1 MLDLARDIIGSQPI
15 LTAFLAI
22 GVGYLVGQIN
32 IFGFSLGV
40 GAVLFVGLAIG
51 AFAPKAQI
59 IGPIGLTGLIM
70 FLYGIGILYGRQF
83 FEGMVGA
90 GQKYNLLA
98 LVGCLAGL
106 AVALL
111 LGHIFGIKIGHTL
124 GLYAG
129 SMTSTATLQAAL
141 DVMKNKDPSI
151 GYSIAYPFGVIGPI
165 LCIYFM
171 TRIVK
176 PKFPA
181 KTQRFHMGEI
191 SVGERFAGR
200 RLGDLM
206 AKAPAGLQVTMVR
219 KGGHNIVPTD
229 DTILENGDAVLVVA
243 EDNEAIA
250 TAAAKLGK
258 LSPGRLASDRAD
270 LDYIRVFVGKAS
282 AVGIPL
288 AQLPM
293 PAGYPTHLLH
303 VRRYDADLVP
313 APDLM
318 LEFGDRVGVLAP
330 PDRKE
335 EIRRHFGD
343 TVKATAEFSYVSLG
357 LGMVMGVLLGLIPI
371 PIPGVG
377 IVTLGIGGGPLIVA
391 LILGKLRRTGPMLW
405 TMPLPANIVLR
416 NFGLAMF
423 LATVGVNAGQ
433 PFVRTV
439 AESGF
444 TMLFIGVAV
453 LLTTV
458 FIVLLVGHYL
468 MKIPYDDLVGVASGA
483 TGNPAI
489 LVYSTKMAP
498 TERPDIGYAMIF
510 PSMTLVKVI
519 AAQIVGLLTVGKRRL
534 DCAACDFPAA
544 RAAAVVKSLPTGTEE
559 MQDGRPRHPRRSRPS
574 SIRMPTAPPRS
585 RKPSR
590 KSGSRRRDCP
600 FSRRSCLR
608 SWRAA
613 ASGSGRSTIPSSPA
627 TRS

>member
-1 MLDLARDIIGSQPI
+1 MLDLAREIIGSQPI

-22 GVGYLVGQIN
+22 GLGYLVGQIS
-32 IFGFSLGV
+32 IGGFSLGV

-59 IGPIGLTGLIM
+59 TGPIGLTGLIM

-83 FEGMVGA
+83 FEGMVGV

-98 LVGCLAGL
+98 LVACIASLF
-106 AVALL
+106 VALG
-111 LGHIFGIKIGHTL
+111 LGHLFGIKIGHTL
-124 GLYAG
+124 GIYAG
-129 SMTSTATLQAAL
+129 SMTSTASLQAAL

-171 TRIVK
+171 TRVVK
-176 PKFPA
+176 PKFPP
-181 KTQRFHMGEI
+181 KVQRFHMGEI
-191 SVGERFAGR
+191 AIGDGCSGK
-200 RLGDLM
+200 RLDELTMGPLS
-206 AKAPAGLQVTMVR
+206 GVQVTMVQ
-219 KGGHNIVPTD
+219 KGGHNFVPAP
-229 DTILENGDAVLVVA
+229 DTVLSAGDAILVVA
-243 EDNEAIA
+243 DRNEEIA
-250 TAAAKLGK
+250 KAAATLGK
-258 LSPGRLASDRAD
+258 LEPGRLASDRAD

-282 AVGIPL
+282 VVGVPL
-288 AQLPM
+288 ASLPM

-318 LEFGDRVGVLAP
+318 LEFGDRIGVLTP

-343 TVKATAEFSYVSLG
+343 TIKAAAEFSYVSLG
-357 LGMVMGVLLGLIPI
+357 IGMVLGVLLGLIPI

-377 IVTLGIGGGPLIVA
+377 VVTLGIGGGPLIVA

-458 FIVLLVGHYL
+458 FIVLLVGHYVL
-468 MKIPYDDLVGVASGA
+468 KIPYDDLVGVASGA

-519 AAQIVGLLTVGKRRL
+519 AVQIVGLLMIG
-534 DCAACDFPAA
+534 
-544 RAAAVVKSLPTGTEE
+544 G
-559 MQDGRPRHPRRSRPS
+559 G
-574 SIRMPTAPPRS
+574 
-585 RKPSR
+585 
-590 KSGSRRRDCP
+590 G
-600 FSRRSCLR
+600 
-608 SWRAA
+608 
-613 ASGSGRSTIPSSPA
+613 G
-627 TRS
+627 

>member
-22 GVGYLVGQIN
+22 GLGYLVGQIS
-32 IFGFSLGV
+32 IGGFSLGV

-59 IGPIGLTGLIM
+59 TGPIGLTGLIM

-83 FEGMVGA
+83 FEGMVGV

-98 LVGCLAGL
+98 LVACVAGL
-106 AVALL
+106 FVALG
-111 LGHIFGIKIGHTL
+111 LGKIFGIKIGHTL
-124 GLYAG
+124 GIYAG

-141 DVMKNKDPSI
+141 DVMNNKDPSI

-171 TRIVK
+171 TRMVQ
-176 PKFPA
+176 PKFPSKA
-181 KTQRFHMGEI
+181 QRFHMGEI
-191 SVGERFAGR
+191 SIGAATSGR
-200 RLGDLM
+200 KLEELTKEIPSDV
-206 AKAPAGLQVTMVR
+206 QVTMVR
-219 KGGHNIVPTD
+219 TGGRNFVPNA
-229 DTILENGDAVLVVA
+229 DTVLSAGDAMLIVA
-243 EDNEAIA
+243 DREDAIKE
-250 TAAAKLGK
+250 AAARLGK
-258 LSPGRLASDRAD
+258 LELGLLASDRAD
-270 LDYIRVFVGKAS
+270 LDYIRVFVGKANV
-282 AVGIPL
+282 VGVPL
-288 AQLPM
+288 SSLPM
-293 PAGYPTHLLH
+293 PSGFPTHLLH

-313 APDLM
+313 SPDLM
-318 LEFGDRVGVLAP
+318 LEFGDRVGVLLP

-335 EIRRHFGD
+335 EIRKFFGD
-343 TVKATAEFSYVSLG
+343 TVKAAAEFSYVSLG
-357 LGMVMGVLLGLIPI
+357 VGMVLGVLLGLIPI
-371 PIPGVG
+371 PVFGVG
-377 IVTLGIGGGPLIVA
+377 KVTLGIGGGPLIVA

-444 TMLFIGVAV
+444 TMLFIGAAV

-458 FIVLLVGHYL
+458 IIVLAVGLYL
-468 MKIPYDDLVGVASGA
+468 LKIPFDDLVGVASGS

-510 PSMTLVKVI
+510 PSMTLVKVV
-519 AAQIVGLLTVGKRRL
+519 AVQIVGLLAIGGG
-534 DCAACDFPAA
+534 A
-544 RAAAVVKSLPTGTEE
+544 G
-559 MQDGRPRHPRRSRPS
+559 
-574 SIRMPTAPPRS
+574 
-585 RKPSR
+585 
-590 KSGSRRRDCP
+590 
-600 FSRRSCLR
+600 
-608 SWRAA
+608 
-613 ASGSGRSTIPSSPA
+613 
-627 TRS
+627 

>member
-1 MLDLARDIIGSQPI
+1 
-15 LTAFLAI
+15 
-22 GVGYLVGQIN
+22 VGYLVGQIN

-40 GAVLFVGLAIG
+40 GAVLFVGLALG

-111 LGHIFGIKIGHTL
+111 LGQIFGIKIGHTL

-206 AKAPAGLQVTMVR
+206 ANAPAGLQVTMVR
-219 KGGHNIVPTD
+219 KGGHNIVVTD

-270 LDYIRVFVGKAS
+270 LD
-282 AVGIPL
+282 
-288 AQLPM
+288 
-293 PAGYPTHLLH
+293 
-303 VRRYDADLVP
+303 
-313 APDLM
+313 
-318 LEFGDRVGVLAP
+318 
-330 PDRKE
+330 
-335 EIRRHFGD
+335 
-343 TVKATAEFSYVSLG
+343 
-357 LGMVMGVLLGLIPI
+357 
-371 PIPGVG
+371 
-377 IVTLGIGGGPLIVA
+377 
-391 LILGKLRRTGPMLW
+391 
-405 TMPLPANIVLR
+405 
-416 NFGLAMF
+416 
-423 LATVGVNAGQ
+423 
-433 PFVRTV
+433 
-439 AESGF
+439 
-444 TMLFIGVAV
+444 
-453 LLTTV
+453 
-458 FIVLLVGHYL
+458 
-468 MKIPYDDLVGVASGA
+468 
-483 TGNPAI
+483 
-489 LVYSTKMAP
+489 
-498 TERPDIGYAMIF
+498 
-510 PSMTLVKVI
+510 
-519 AAQIVGLLTVGKRRL
+519 
-534 DCAACDFPAA
+534 
-544 RAAAVVKSLPTGTEE
+544 
-559 MQDGRPRHPRRSRPS
+559 
-574 SIRMPTAPPRS
+574 
-585 RKPSR
+585 
-590 KSGSRRRDCP
+590 
-600 FSRRSCLR
+600 
-608 SWRAA
+608 
-613 ASGSGRSTIPSSPA
+613 
-627 TRS
+627 

>member
-1 MLDLARDIIGSQPI
+1 MLDVARDIIGSQPI

-22 GVGYLVGQIN
+22 GLGYLVGQIN

-59 IGPIGLTGLIM
+59 IGPIGLTGLVM

-98 LVGCLAGL
+98 LVACVAGL
-106 AVALL
+106 FVALGW
-111 LGHIFGIKIGHTL
+111 GHVFGIKIGHAL
-124 GLYAG
+124 GIYAG

-141 DVMKNKDPSI
+141 DTVKNKDPSI

-171 TRIVK
+171 ARLVK
-176 PKFPA
+176 PKFPP
-181 KTQRFHMGEI
+181 KSQRFHMGEI
-191 SVGERFAGR
+191 SIGQNFAGQ
-200 RLGDLM
+200 RLGDLS
-206 AKAPAGLQVTMVR
+206 ADTLADLQVTMVR
-219 KGGHNIVPTD
+219 KRDHNIVPTP
-229 DTILENGDAVLVVA
+229 DTVLSAGDALLVVA
-243 EDNEAIA
+243 DSEQAIA
-250 TAAAKLGK
+250 KAAARLGK
-258 LSPGRLASDRAD
+258 LEPGRLASDRAD
-270 LDYIRVFVGKAS
+270 LDYIRVFVGKADV
-282 AVGIPL
+282 VGVPL
-288 AQLPM
+288 GSLPM
-293 PAGYPTHLLH
+293 PAGYPPHLLH

-313 APDLM
+313 SPDLM
-318 LEFGDRVGVLAP
+318 LEFGDRVGVLTP

-343 TVKATAEFSYVSLG
+343 TVKAAAEFSYVSLG
-357 LGMVMGVLLGLIPI
+357 LGMVLGVLLGLIPI

-377 IVTLGIGGGPLIVA
+377 TVTLGIGGGPLIVA
-391 LILGKLRRTGPMLW
+391 LIFGKLRRTGPLLW

-458 FIVLLVGHYL
+458 FIVLVVGHYV

-519 AAQIVGLLTVGKRRL
+519 AVQIIGLLAVAGK
-534 DCAACDFPAA
+534 A
-544 RAAAVVKSLPTGTEE
+544 G
-559 MQDGRPRHPRRSRPS
+559 
-574 SIRMPTAPPRS
+574 
-585 RKPSR
+585 
-590 KSGSRRRDCP
+590 
-600 FSRRSCLR
+600 
-608 SWRAA
+608 
-613 ASGSGRSTIPSSPA
+613 
-627 TRS
+627 

>member
-22 GVGYLVGQIN
+22 GLGYLVGQISVA
-32 IFGFSLGV
+32 GFSLGV
-40 GAVLFVGLAIG
+40 GAVLFVALGIG

-83 FEGMVGA
+83 FEGILGS

-98 LVGCLAGL
+98 LVACLAGL
-106 AVALL
+106 LVALG
-111 LGHIFGIKIGHTL
+111 LGHVFGIKIGHTL

-129 SMTSTATLQAAL
+129 SMTSTASLQAAL
-141 DVMKNKDPSI
+141 EVMQNKDPSI

-181 KTQRFHMGEI
+181 KAQRFHMGEI
-191 SVGERFAGR
+191 SIGEMHAGKN
-200 RLGDLM
+200 LGEL
-206 AKAPAGLQVTMVR
+206 AAGALSDVQVTMVR
-219 KGGHNIVPTD
+219 KDGRNFVPTA
-229 DTILENGDAVLVVA
+229 DTVLSAGDAILVVA
-243 EDNEAIA
+243 EREEAIA
-250 TAAAKLGK
+250 VAAATLGK
-258 LSPGRLASDRAD
+258 LAAGRLASDRAD
-270 LDYIRVFVGKAS
+270 LDYIRVFVGKA
-282 AVGIPL
+282 AVVGIPL
-288 AQLPM
+288 ASLPM
-293 PAGYPTHLLH
+293 PAGYPAHLLH

-313 APDLM
+313 TPDLM
-318 LEFGDRVGVLAP
+318 LEFGDRVGVLTP
-330 PDRKE
+330 PERKE

-343 TVKATAEFSYVSLG
+343 SIKAAAEFSYVSLG
-357 LGMVMGVLLGLIPI
+357 VGMVLGVLLGLIPI

-377 IVTLGIGGGPLIVA
+377 VVTLGIGGGPLIVA
-391 LILGKLRRTGPMLW
+391 LIFGKLRRTGPMLW

-453 LLTTV
+453 LFTTV
-458 FIVLLVGHYL
+458 FIVLLVGHYVL
-468 MKIPYDDLVGVASGA
+468 KIPYDDLVGVASGA

-519 AAQIVGLLTVGKRRL
+519 AAQIVGLLMVG
-534 DCAACDFPAA
+534 
-544 RAAAVVKSLPTGTEE
+544 
-559 MQDGRPRHPRRSRPS
+559 S
-574 SIRMPTAPPRS
+574 S
-585 RKPSR
+585 
-590 KSGSRRRDCP
+590 
-600 FSRRSCLR
+600 
-608 SWRAA
+608 
-613 ASGSGRSTIPSSPA
+613 AS
-627 TRS
+627 

>member
-22 GVGYLVGQIN
+22 GLGYLVGQIS
-32 IFGFSLGV
+32 IAGFSLGV

-83 FEGMVGA
+83 FEGMVGS

-98 LVGCLAGL
+98 LVACLAGL
-106 AVALL
+106 AVALG
-111 LGHIFGIKIGHTL
+111 LGHVFGIKIGHTL

-151 GYSIAYPFGVIGPI
+151 GYSIAYPFGVLGPI

-181 KTQRFHMGEI
+181 KAQRFHMGEI
-191 SVGERFAGR
+191 SIGAELCRQEARRADSRDRSATSRSRWFERTGATSFR
-200 RLGDLM
+200 HR
-206 AKAPAGLQVTMVR
+206 
-219 KGGHNIVPTD
+219 
-229 DTILENGDAVLVVA
+229 DTVLAAGDAVLVVA
-243 EDNEAIA
+243 ESEEAIA
-250 TAAAKLGK
+250 KAAAQLGK
-258 LSPGRLASDRAD
+258 LEPGRLASDRAD

-282 AVGIPL
+282 VVGIPL
-288 AQLPM
+288 ASLPM
-293 PAGYPTHLLH
+293 PSGYPTHLLH

-313 APDLM
+313 SPDLM
-318 LEFGDRVGVLAP
+318 LEFGDRVGVLMP

-343 TVKATAEFSYVSLG
+343 TVKAAAEFSYVSLG

-391 LILGKLRRTGPMLW
+391 LILGRLRRTGPMLW

-458 FIVLLVGHYL
+458 FIVLLVGHYV

-519 AAQIVGLLTVGKRRL
+519 AAQIVGLL
-534 DCAACDFPAA
+534 A
-544 RAAAVVKSLPTGTEE
+544 
-559 MQDGRPRHPRRSRPS
+559 DGRRGRRIAASTDCERGKQRWLNRRPRRNRLS
-574 SIRMPTAPPRS
+574 SICRPIALPRS
-585 RKPSR
+585 RRPSKR
-590 KSGSRRRDCP
+590 SG
-600 FSRRSCLR
+600 
-608 SWRAA
+608 
-613 ASGSGRSTIPSSPA
+613 
-627 TRS
+627 